1 MLVSSNIAFLVIIF
15 LKSEKISYVITSNFI
30 VRLNSNVYILFLY
43 KYNKSTISKGQDRR
57 TGEIMLLHE
66 INNNIPIS
74 RPYSLG
80 VYQDESENL
89 EL

>member
-43 KYNKSTISKGQDRR
+43 KYNKSTISKG
-57 TGEIMLLHE
+57 
-66 INNNIPIS
+66 
-74 RPYSLG
+74 
-80 VYQDESENL
+80 
-89 EL
+89 